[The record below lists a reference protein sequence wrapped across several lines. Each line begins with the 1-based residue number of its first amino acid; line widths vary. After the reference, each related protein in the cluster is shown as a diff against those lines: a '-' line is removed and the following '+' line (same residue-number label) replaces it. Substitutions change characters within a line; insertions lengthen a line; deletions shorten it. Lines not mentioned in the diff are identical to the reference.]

1 MVAPASLRA
10 ANYPV
15 EYGRDFPLLGLAAV
29 AVWAASLALGLFGL
43 LLGHEG
49 IAIAAL
55 IVSVVAPWLGL
66 ALAHYPAVTRRI
78 RRLNVRLRNFFQ
90 PVGVTRA

>member
-1 MVAPASLRA
+1 MVAPVSLRA

-29 AVWAASLALGLFGL
+29 AVWAVSLALGLFEL
-43 LLGHEG
+43 LLGREG

-66 ALAHYPAVTRRI
+66 ALAHYPAVARRM